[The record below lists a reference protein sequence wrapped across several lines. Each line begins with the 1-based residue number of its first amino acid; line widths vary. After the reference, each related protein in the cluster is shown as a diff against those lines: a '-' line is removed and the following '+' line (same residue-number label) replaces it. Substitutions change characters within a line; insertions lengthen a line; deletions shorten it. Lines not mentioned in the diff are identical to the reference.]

1 MKIINIAQCVKSVY
15 LPLYPHDAIK
25 EVPMDCMSK
34 TKKRSE
40 MQTEDDLRSASRNW
54 NADDWESYLRTL
66 EVGLSESLSSK
77 TEVNQKAITNN
88 IFELS
93 SSGCSKEVSM
103 VVEQLLAHLSERQAL
118 VLRKIF
124 WDGKSERKIAR
135 EMKTSRQAVYDLKK
149 RALKNLRK
157 VAQGVLATS
166 PIVQADVLLIAD
178 EIEQANEN
186 PAA

>member
-1 MKIINIAQCVKSVY
+1 
-15 LPLYPHDAIK
+15 
-25 EVPMDCMSK
+25 MDCMSK
-34 TKKRSE
+34 NKKRPE
-40 MQTEDDLRSASRNW
+40 MQTEDDLLSASRNW
-54 NADDWESYLRTL
+54 SPDEWESYLRTL

-77 TEVNQKAITNN
+77 TEVNQRGISNN

-93 SSGCSKEVSM
+93 SSGCSEELSM
-103 VVEQLLAHLSERQAL
+103 VVGKLLAHLSERQAL

-135 EMKTSRQAVYDLKK
+135 ELKIGRQAVYDLKK

-166 PIVQADVLLIAD
+166 PIVQADVLLMA
-178 EIEQANEN
+178 EKIEQADEN

>member
-1 MKIINIAQCVKSVY
+1 
-15 LPLYPHDAIK
+15 
-25 EVPMDCMSK
+25 MDCMCK
-34 TKKRSE
+34 TKKRPE

-54 NADDWESYLRTL
+54 NANEWEAYLRTL

-77 TEVNQKAITNN
+77 NEVNQRGITNN

-93 SSGCSKEVSM
+93 SSGCAEEVSM

-135 EMKTSRQAVYDLKK
+135 ELKIGRPAVYDLKK

-157 VAQGVLATS
+157 VAQGVLATF
-166 PIVQADVLLIAD
+166 PIVQADVLLMA
-178 EIEQANEN
+178 EKIEQADEN